1 VTQITIM
8 GAGGKMGYRLARNL
22 KGSGYAMRY
31 VEVSEAGRARLAE
44 LGLEASPQDRA
55 LGGADVVILA
65 VPDRLIGRVS
75 HEISPKLRAGAML
88 IALDPAAPFAGELPK
103 RPDLTYFV
111 SHPCH
116 PPIVNDEVDP
126 VAKRDFFGGLAARQN
141 IVCALMQ
148 GPESDYT
155 LGETIAR
162 EMYAPVMRSHRVSVE
177 QMAILEPALSET
189 VAATCVTALREAVD
203 EAVRRGVPREA
214 AFDFLF
220 GHLNVEL
227 AIVFGLLPGAV
238 FSDAAQKAIINAR
251 ARIFQPDWLKVF
263 ERDAIEA
270 SIREITR

>member
-1 VTQITIM
+1 MTQITIM